1 MMNTPHI
8 WRHRHYLHQKRTSFS
23 LQSNRRQNGLIW
35 ATFIHRIHGI
45 EYKHKSAIFL
55 WWKYQI
61 HHSKYQMIHFI
72 LHPVTRIR
80 NSSYMSKE
88 SKSLKPLM
96 KSIQLRPWVLK
107 LGGSF
112 RNIQSLFL
120 EAKIFKY
127 AFLGSLWVDS
137 SSEWE
142 GLLWSNMDG
151 PDVFRTVRR
160 ICKHEIEKVFEKR
173 VSK

>member
-1 MMNTPHI
+1 MKI
-8 WRHRHYLHQKRTSFS
+8 SWRNLNWLPWRPDFS
-23 LQSNRRQNGLIW
+23 DTFWSNESPMKGLS
-35 ATFIHRIHGI
+35 R
-45 EYKHKSAIFL
+45 ECKHKSWHFL

>member
-1 MMNTPHI
+1 MKI
-8 WRHRHYLHQKRTSFS
+8 SWRNLNWLPWRPDFS
-23 LQSNRRQNGLIW
+23 DTFWSNESPMKGLS
-35 ATFIHRIHGI
+35 R
-45 EYKHKSAIFL
+45 ECKHKSWHFL

-72 LHPVTRIR
+72 YLYILHPVTRIR
-80 NSSYMSKE
+80 NSSYMWQK
-88 SKSLKPLM
+88 SKSLKPL
-96 KSIQLRPWVLK
+96 KSIQLWPWVLK

-112 RNIQSLFL
+112 RNIRSLFL

-127 AFLGSLWVDS
+127 AFPGSLWVDS
-137 SSEWE
+137 SSLKQYDLFW
-142 GLLWSNMDG
+142 
-151 PDVFRTVRR
+151 TVRR